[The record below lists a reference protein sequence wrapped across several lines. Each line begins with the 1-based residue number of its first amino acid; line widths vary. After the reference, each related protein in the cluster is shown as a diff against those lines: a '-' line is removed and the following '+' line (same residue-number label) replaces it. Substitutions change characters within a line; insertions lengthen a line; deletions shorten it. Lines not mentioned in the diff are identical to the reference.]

1 MADKYVEARNR
12 ATAKYTAAHYDT
24 GNYKLPKGTKERIRA
39 TGETVNGFIVRAVA
53 ERLGDL
59 PGETP
64 QAVPVLVPRE
74 IWEAL
79 REYGEPVDLLTSGAL
94 AILEECRAGL
104 R

>member
-24 GNYKLPKGTKERIRA
+24 GNYKLPKGTKDRIRA
-39 TGETVNGFIVRAVA
+39 RGETVNGFISRAVA

-64 QAVPVLVPRE
+64 QAVPALIPRDL
-74 IWEAL
+74 WERLAA
-79 REYGEPVDLLTSGAL
+79 YGEPSELVISGAA
-94 AILEECRAGL
+94 AILAEYAAGIH
-104 R
+104 